1 MSRAKAT
8 AAVLSD
14 RIRRIVIEQSK
25 RANVGHIGSSL
36 SVADI
41 LGTLY
46 SGVLR
51 GDGAG
56 DPERDR
62 MVLSKGH
69 ASLALYAA
77 LHETGVIDGD
87 ELASF
92 CVDGSRLGTHPDH
105 VLPGVDFSTGS
116 LGHGLSLA
124 TGSALA
130 ARLSGSVRRTFVLM
144 SDAECNEGSVWEAV
158 MFAAHHRFGDLVVIV
173 DVNGQQALGYTHEVL
188 DLSPLEERWSAFG
201 WDVHTLDGHD
211 HAALRSTIDSL
222 AWGDSKPHVLLAQTI
237 FGHGVSYMER
247 EISWHYLPMD
257 DGPVRGRPGRAVGRR
272 VAPGGGGMRKAFV
285 AALAELADSD
295 PRVLLL
301 TGDLGFMAVEPFAER
316 HPDRFINV
324 GVAEQNMVGMATG
337 LAEAGYVPFVYSIAT
352 FAALRS
358 YEFIR
363 NGPVLHD
370 LPVRIV
376 GVGPGLDYGP
386 NGITHWALEDVA
398 VLRPL
403 PGLTVIAPA
412 DDPQTA
418 GAVRATAALTGPAY
432 LRLARLGPAIA
443 GLDGR
448 FAVGRAQVLGD
459 GGDVALVALGNMA
472 STAVETQA
480 LLAAEGVAARVVIVS
495 CVRPAPTHDLV
506 QALADVPLALSIESH
521 YVDGGVGSLTAE
533 IVAENGLGTRLVRAG
548 VRRSPSGETGSAEF
562 LHARHGLA
570 AGALARAVLDQ
581 FARRPLPL
589 RRSA

>member
-1 MSRAKAT
+1 LSRAKAT

-46 SGVLR
+46 AGVLR
-51 GDGAG
+51 GDGPG
-56 DPERDR
+56 DSERDR

-77 LHETGVIDGD
+77 LHETGVIDSG
-87 ELASF
+87 ELATF

-211 HAALRSTIDSL
+211 HAALRSTIDQL

-257 DGPVRGRPGRAVGRR
+257 DSHYAV
-272 VAPGGGGMRKAFV
+272 
-285 AALAELADSD
+285 ALDELS
-295 PRVLLL
+295 
-301 TGDLGFMAVEPFAER
+301 AVESR
-316 HPDRFINV
+316 R
-324 GVAEQNMVGMATG
+324 
-337 LAEAGYVPFVYSIAT
+337 
-352 FAALRS
+352 
-358 YEFIR
+358 
-363 NGPVLHD
+363 
-370 LPVRIV
+370 
-376 GVGPGLDYGP
+376 
-386 NGITHWALEDVA
+386 
-398 VLRPL
+398 
-403 PGLTVIAPA
+403 
-412 DDPQTA
+412 
-418 GAVRATAALTGPAY
+418 
-432 LRLARLGPAIA
+432 
-443 GLDGR
+443 
-448 FAVGRAQVLGD
+448 
-459 GGDVALVALGNMA
+459 
-472 STAVETQA
+472 
-480 LLAAEGVAARVVIVS
+480 GVAA
-495 CVRPAPTHDLV
+495 
-506 QALADVPLALSIESH
+506 
-521 YVDGGVGSLTAE
+521 
-533 IVAENGLGTRLVRAG
+533 
-548 VRRSPSGETGSAEF
+548 
-562 LHARHGLA
+562 
-570 AGALARAVLDQ
+570 
-581 FARRPLPL
+581 
-589 RRSA
+589 